1 MVQTKKQKT
10 IAIYAPYHITKG
22 VPFQVFVC
30 IQDET
35 EIEFVSKRIKQSQ
48 TDARLRE
55 ENPIPTSLSRD
66 CELNISLS
74 FQNNSI
80 GAIQIENGEQQKS
93 LFMTEKF
100 SMTSFVV
107 NVLPE
112 YTEAGFLTNVKIVQ
126 RGSCL
131 LNCCFNIIIGSHC
144 QNEIPEVELAPW
156 NDKYGS
162 IVTIDKYK
170 QIFDALLFGNRFTLQ
185 FKKYLTDKKY
195 LNAKCACDKQLNDI
209 RNFLY
214 VNDLFIKPANNIL
227 KSIEKELSEIKE
239 NSSEHMD
246 SHSKMVTALL
256 WRLWGVQI
264 ELNRIQQK
272 YSNFFVHT
280 FHEFLRDFLV
290 VEDYF
295 LDCLLDVKILRDQTA
310 MLKQYLIVWDM
321 INKKTGEHTLH
332 KENSAIKVRIKEC
345 AKLFYERVCS
355 FDTDKTLFD
364 IFTKCGGTKSIIH
377 AKTGGGVTLAFLALF
392 ISLVQGQ
399 FVSVDDGKEAYRLN
413 IAHYIDFS
421 QYHGSLRTPKNRIN
435 KMVSLLDK
443 PEIRNKIKQ
452 YQLTREGRISVAA
465 FSLLNMKITIK

>member
-1 MVQTKKQKT
+1 MPQTKKIILT
-10 IAIYAPYHITKG
+10 VYAPYNVTKG

-30 IQDET
+30 TQDES
-35 EIEFVSKRIKQSQ
+35 EMEFVSKKIQQSQ

-55 ENPIPTSLSRD
+55 EHSLPTSLSGG
-66 CELNISLS
+66 CELNISLN
-74 FQNNSI
+74 FQTDNI
-80 GAIQIENGEQQKS
+80 GAIQIENGEQSKCLCIS
-93 LFMTEKF
+93 EKF
-100 SMTSFVV
+100 SIASFVV

-112 YTEAGFLTNVKIVQ
+112 YTEAGFLADVKIIQ
-126 RGSCL
+126 RESCL
-131 LNCCFNIIIGSHC
+131 LNCCFNIMIRPHS
-144 QNEIPEVELAPW
+144 QNETTEVEPAPW
-156 NDKYGS
+156 NDKYGT
-162 IVTIDKYK
+162 IITIDKYK
-170 QIFDALLFGNRFTLQ
+170 RIFDALLFGNRFTLQ

-195 LNAKCACDKQLNDI
+195 LNAKCASDKQLNDI
-209 RNFLY
+209 RNFFY
-214 VNDLFIKPANNIL
+214 ANDLFIKQANNIL
-227 KSIEKELSEIKE
+227 KAIEKELSEIKDNCDE
-239 NSSEHMD
+239 NMD
-246 SHSKMVTALL
+246 LKTKMVTALL
-256 WRLWGVQI
+256 WRLWNVQV

-272 YSNFFVHT
+272 YSNYFIHT

-295 LDCLLDVKILRDQTA
+295 LDCLMDIKILRDQTA
-310 MLKQYLIVWDM
+310 MLKQYLTVWDM
-321 INKKTGEHTLH
+321 INKTNGEHILH
-332 KENSAIKVRIKEC
+332 NENSAIKVRIKEC

-377 AKTGGGVTLAFLALF
+377 AKARGGVTLAFLALF
-392 ISLVQGQ
+392 VSLVQGQ
-399 FVSVDDGKEAYRLN
+399 YVSIEDGKENYTE
-413 IAHYIDFS
+413 YIDLS

>member
-1 MVQTKKQKT
+1 MPQTKKIILT
-10 IAIYAPYHITKG
+10 VYAPYNVTKG

-30 IQDET
+30 TQDES
-35 EIEFVSKRIKQSQ
+35 EMEFVSKKIQQSQ

-55 ENPIPTSLSRD
+55 EHSLPTSLSRG
-66 CELNISLS
+66 CELNISLN
-74 FQNNSI
+74 FQTDNI
-80 GAIQIENGEQQKS
+80 GAIQIENGEQSKCLCIS
-93 LFMTEKF
+93 EKF
-100 SMTSFVV
+100 SIASFVV

-112 YTEAGFLTNVKIVQ
+112 YTEAGFLAEVKIIQ
-126 RGSCL
+126 RESCL
-131 LNCCFNIIIGSHC
+131 LNCCFNIMIRPHS
-144 QNEIPEVELAPW
+144 QNETTEVEPAPW
-156 NDKYGS
+156 NNKYGT
-162 IVTIDKYK
+162 IITIDKYK
-170 QIFDALLFGNRFTLQ
+170 RIFDALLFGNRFTLQ

-195 LNAKCACDKQLNDI
+195 LNAKCASDKQLNDI
-209 RNFLY
+209 RNFFY
-214 VNDLFIKPANNIL
+214 ANDLFIKQANNIL
-227 KSIEKELSEIKE
+227 KAIEKELSEIKDNCDE
-239 NSSEHMD
+239 NMD
-246 SHSKMVTALL
+246 LKTKMVTALL
-256 WRLWGVQI
+256 WRLWNVQV

-272 YSNFFVHT
+272 YSNYFIHT

-295 LDCLLDVKILRDQTA
+295 LDCLMDIKILRDQTA
-310 MLKQYLIVWDM
+310 MLKQYLTVWDM
-321 INKKTGEHTLH
+321 INKTNGEHILH
-332 KENSAIKVRIKEC
+332 NENSAIKVRIKEC

>member
-74 FQNNSI
+74 FQKNSI
-80 GAIQIENGEQQKS
+80 GTIQIENGEQQKS

-144 QNEIPEVELAPW
+144 QNETPEVELAPW

-185 FKKYLTDKKY
+185 FKKYFTDKKY
-195 LNAKCACDKQLNDI
+195 LNAKCGCAMQLHDI
-209 RNFLY
+209 RNFFY
-214 VNDLFIKPANNIL
+214 CNELFLKPAKNIL
-227 KSIEKELSEIKE
+227 KTIEDKLFEIKDH
-239 NSSEHMD
+239 NNGLMD
-246 SHSKMVTALL
+246 LHNKMVTALL
-256 WRLWGVQI
+256 WRLWNVQI
-264 ELNRIQQK
+264 ELNRIEQK
-272 YSNFFVHT
+272 YSNFFVHN
-280 FHEFLRDFLV
+280 FDEFQRDFLLI
-290 VEDYF
+290 EDYF
-295 LDCLLDVKILRDQTA
+295 IDCLKDVIILRDQTA
-310 MLKQYLIVWDM
+310 MLKQYLAVWEL
-321 INKKTGEHTLH
+321 INKSKNDVNRHHDVLL
-332 KENSAIKVRIKEC
+332 KNKIKEC
-345 AKLFYERVCS
+345 AKQYYERVCYFS
-355 FDTDKTLFD
+355 TDKELFD
-364 IFTKCGGTKSIIH
+364 IFTTYGGTKSIIH
-377 AKTGGGVTLAFLALF
+377 SKTGGGVTLAFLALF
-392 ISLVQGQ
+392 ITMVCEE
-399 FVSVDDGKEAYRLN
+399 FVSIDNGKEDWSLN
-413 IAHYIDFS
+413 IADYIDFS
-421 QYHGSLRTPKNRIN
+421 EYHGSLRTPKNRI
-435 KMVSLLDK
+435 KKTISLLDK
-443 PEIRNKIKQ
+443 TEIRNTIKQ
-452 YQLTREGRISVAA
+452 YQLTRTGCISIAA
-465 FSLLNMKITIK
+465 FCLLKVKLSIS